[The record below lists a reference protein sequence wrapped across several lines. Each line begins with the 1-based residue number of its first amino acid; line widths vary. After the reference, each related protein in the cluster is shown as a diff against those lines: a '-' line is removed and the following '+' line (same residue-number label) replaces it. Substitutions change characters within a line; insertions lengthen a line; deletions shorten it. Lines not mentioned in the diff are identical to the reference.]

1 MAGSDPYE
9 KPDYLVREFQE
20 SKDVGDE
27 DTFPYDLNLIINGL
41 SDQDSIMAERVEKIK
56 KAEIDHPVF
65 EALPK
70 LKSWYLEED
79 FRGGAVPAVDKLE
92 DAVSAFDESGWNTSA
107 YICLL
112 QKCKLLSEI
121 PGQDVESDLN
131 RLLNLVLADDS
142 TLSHPDSI
150 EIPNHLNSGH
160 IYPLFELVDDKADQI
175 SDESKVHALE
185 LASFGAFKFGHQGRY
200 MVERDW
206 LEHYINLAKTQN
218 RDGDTLTGYARL
230 LESYESSVKEADQY
244 NLKATFLHDALLDA
258 QEILTTEEQKQLTG
272 RIQAYEKESVEAGE
286 YGVHEEI
293 IEKEQLQGLIDTFDD
308 RFKTTRSRI
317 SAQAAL
323 WNSATWNEFFPS
335 PNHIT
340 ESEPGISDILSR
352 RITDSEY
359 NPISKTEG
367 GVKGMKDNVPFAY
380 TAELQLNDQLLSECL
395 RTRIDDGILDTEDFY
410 GVIQSIPGLSPDDVK
425 FLESAVD
432 YYYEGKYDACY
443 HIAITRFEGVT
454 KRALQSR
461 GEVTNALKPDDSIE
475 QRGLEGLLDDI
486 LIDRDPFLGYYM
498 RYKYSNKQGQNLR
511 NRSAHSQMFYAEMNP
526 SNAILVLYDVLRTG
540 IRIKHSFGR

>member
-1 MAGSDPYE
+1 MTDSDPYE
-9 KPDYLVREFQE
+9 RPDYLVREFQE
-20 SKDVGDE
+20 SNDTGKE
-27 DTFPYDLNLIINGL
+27 DTFPYDLNLVINGL
-41 SDQDSIMAERVEKIK
+41 AEQDTTMAERVGKIK

-70 LKSWYLEED
+70 LKSWYIDED
-79 FRGGAVPAVDKLE
+79 FRNGASPAEDDLE
-92 DAVSAFDESGWNTSA
+92 DAINAFEKSGWNTSA
-107 YICLL
+107 YICFL
-112 QKCKLLSEI
+112 QKCKLLADV
-121 PGQDVESDLN
+121 PGQDLEPDFN
-131 RLLNLVLADDS
+131 RLLNVVLTDES
-142 TLSHPDSI
+142 TLSHPESI

-160 IYPLFELVDDKADQI
+160 IYQLFELADEESKQM
-175 SDESKVHALE
+175 SDESKLHALE
-185 LASFGAFKFGHQGRY
+185 LASFGAFKFGHRGRY

-206 LEHYINLAKTQN
+206 LEHYINLAKTQG
-218 RDGDTLTGYARL
+218 RDGDALSGYVRL
-230 LESYESSVKEADQY
+230 LDSYEASVKEADQY

-258 QEILTTEEQKQLTG
+258 QEILSTEEQKQLTG
-272 RIQAYEKESVEAGE
+272 RIQAHEKESVEAGE
-286 YGVHEEI
+286 YGVHEET
-293 IEKEQLQGLIDTFDD
+293 IEREQLQGLIDLFDD
-308 RFKTTRSRI
+308 RFETSRSRI

-340 ESEPGISDILSR
+340 EAEPGISDILSR

-367 GVKGMKDNVPFAY
+367 GVEGINDNVPFAY

-395 RTRIDDGILDTEDFY
+395 RTRVDDGILNPEDFY
-410 GVIQSIPGLSPDDVK
+410 GVIQSIPGLSQDDIR

-486 LIDRDPFLGYYM
+486 LIERDPFLGYYI

-511 NRSAHSQMFYAEMNP
+511 NRSAHSQIFYAEMNP

>member
-1 MAGSDPYE
+1 MTDSDPYE
-9 KPDYLVREFQE
+9 RPDYLVQEFQE
-20 SKDVGDE
+20 SKGTGDE
-27 DTFPYDLNLIINGL
+27 DTFPYDLNIVINGL
-41 SDQDSIMAERVEKIK
+41 AEQNQTMAERVEKIK

-70 LKSWYLEED
+70 LKSWYINDD
-79 FRGGAVPAVDKLE
+79 FRGGANPAKDDLE
-92 DAVSAFDESGWNTSA
+92 DAMNAFDKSGWSTSA

-112 QKCKLLSEI
+112 QKCKLLADV
-121 PGQDVESDLN
+121 PGQDLESDLN
-131 RLLNLVLADDS
+131 RLLNLVLAHES
-142 TLSHPDSI
+142 TLSHPESI
-150 EIPNHLNSGH
+150 EIPNYLNSSH
-160 IYPLFELVDDKADQI
+160 IYQLFDLIEDEMGQV
-175 SDESKVHALE
+175 SDESKLHALE

-200 MVERDW
+200 MVERNW

-218 RDGDTLTGYARL
+218 RDEDTLTGYDRL

-272 RIQAYEKESVEAGE
+272 RIQAYEKESVDAGE
-286 YGVHEEI
+286 YGVHEET
-293 IEKEQLQGLIDTFDD
+293 IEREQLQGLIDTFDD

-367 GVKGMKDNVPFAY
+367 GVEGIKDNVPFAY

-395 RTRIDDGILDTEDFY
+395 RTRVDDGTLDTEDFY
-410 GVIQSIPGLSPDDVK
+410 GVIQSIPGLSQDDIK

-432 YYYEGKYDACY
+432 YYYEGKYDASY

-486 LIDRDPFLGYYM
+486 LIDRDPFLGYYIK
-498 RYKYSNKQGQNLR
+498 YKYSNKQGQNLR

-540 IRIKHSFGR
+540 IRIKHSFGQ